1 MSLIVYNIVMRIYQ
15 ALITLASPFHP
26 KAKLWV
32 EGRND
37 YFVELQRKMYK
48 NTSPI
53 IWFHCASLGEFEQSR
68 PLIEEIKNQYPAYNI
83 LLTFFSPSGF
93 EVRKNYDKA
102 TYVFY
107 LPLDT
112 HFNARKF
119 IRVVNPKLV
128 LFAKYEF
135 WHYYITELNQKKIP
149 VISFSAIFRKD
160 QIFFK
165 PYGSLY
171 RDLLGKFNKIFVQ
184 NEESINLLKEINIT
198 NTELAGDTRFDRVK
212 ALQETKKTFP
222 LIEKFKDSK
231 KLLVVGSSWEKD
243 IDVLLPII
251 NDSQRELK
259 IIIAPH
265 EIDEKKI
272 SSMEKRIKRRLL
284 RFSEMKEETITSYEV
299 LIINNVGIL
308 SSLYQYADF
317 AYVGGAFE
325 KGLHNT
331 LEPATFGI
339 PIFFGP
345 HYQKFQEAKDLIQI
359 GSAFPVE
366 NSEQL
371 KETFELIYQSEEKR
385 HSIAQATRSFINRN
399 IGATNKILNYCKQ
412 FLN

>member
-1 MSLIVYNIVMRIYQ
+1 MYQ
-15 ALITLASPFHP
+15 VLITLASPFHP

-68 PLIEEIKNQYPAYNI
+68 PLIEEIKKQYPSYNI

-93 EVRKNYDKA
+93 EIRKNYDKA

-112 HFNARKF
+112 QFNARKF

-128 LFAKYEF
+128 FFAKYEF
-135 WHYYITELNQKKIP
+135 WHYYISELYQKKIP
-149 VISFSAIFRKD
+149 VISFSAIFRRD

-171 RDLLGKFNKIFVQ
+171 RNLLSKFNKIFVQ

-198 NTELAGDTRFDRVK
+198 NTALAGDTRFDRVK
-212 ALQETKKTFP
+212 AINETKKSFP
-222 LIEKFKDSK
+222 LIEKFKSSK
-231 KLLVVGSSWEKD
+231 KLLVVGSSWDKD
-243 IDVLLPII
+243 IEVLLPII
-251 NDSQRELK
+251 NDAHKELK

-272 SSMEKRIKRRLL
+272 SSMERRINKATL
-284 RFSEMKEETITSYEV
+284 RYSDIKEETVSSYDV
-299 LIINNVGIL
+299 LIINNIGLL

-317 AYVGGAFE
+317 AFVGGAFE
-325 KGLHNT
+325 KGLHNI

-345 HYQKFQEAKDLIQI
+345 NYEKFQEAKDLIHI
-359 GSAFPVE
+359 GSAFSVK
-366 NSEQL
+366 NSEELQQ
-371 KETFELIYQSEEKR
+371 TFELIYQSEERRKA
-385 HSIAQATRSFINRN
+385 IAQATQVFIDKN
-399 IGATNKILNYCKQ
+399 IGATGKIINYCKQ